1 MPVSPPELP
10 PQPAP
15 SSTTA
20 VPAAHTSAALLP
32 LESGNQAAWAHQ
44 PQWRVLELGT
54 GTLTPFLQLWA
65 AWQRDAA
72 RPRLLHYVLV
82 SPHAPHARSLPTDGA
97 LHPLASAL
105 APQLYGLLPGV
116 HRISLE
122 GGQVLLT
129 LWLGEHQAM
138 LRQQSAVA
146 DQLLLGDIWH
156 IAPPADGPVHLL
168 KALARHCRRG
178 SQLHIAQEAPGW
190 QPGLQPALLQSGFVL
205 QPSTSA
211 ATAHTAIGTVI
222 DTENNSTAAP
232 AHAAPSAPYAMQ
244 ARFDPAWAPRQRH
257 STGPLPVAAP
267 GTALV
272 IGAGLAGSAA
282 AHSLALRGWQVTVL
296 VAGDGPADGASGLPA
311 GLFCPHVSPDDS
323 VLSRLSRNGVRLT
336 LERLRALCQP
346 STDWAPSGV
355 LEHCTDGGTGLPPAW
370 AGTAG
375 DDWSHTASATQLAQA
390 GLPPD
395 TVACWHAQAGW
406 VRPAQLV
413 QAQLQHPQIQ
423 VRTHAAVA
431 QLQRSS
437 AGHWQA
443 LDTDG
448 TVVAQADL
456 AVLAAGPA
464 TAGLLPPGTDWQLQP
479 IRGQITL
486 GPHTADNAAAL
497 PPFPVNGN
505 GNLVTQVPAG
515 AAHHPTLLG
524 AMDSTEAKEAAA
536 DAPQLWVMGSTFERD
551 VTELPISAA
560 DQAAAHAVNHAKL
573 STLLPASGT
582 PMAPWFD
589 PQNAHCLPTWGRV
602 RVASHD
608 RLPIAGPV
616 DTGASDASD
625 AIDGFSG
632 LWALTALG
640 ARGLTLSILCGEL
653 LAARLHGEPLPL
665 DAKLAQH
672 LGTER
677 LQRRS

>member
-1 MPVSPPELP
+1 MPASPQELP
-10 PQPAP
+10 SLLTP
-15 SSTTA
+15 SSI
-20 VPAAHTSAALLP
+20 PALHTSSAALQP
-32 LESGNQAAWAHQ
+32 LESSDQAAWAHQ
-44 PQWRVLELGT
+44 PQWRVLKLGT
-54 GTLTPFLQLWA
+54 GALTPFLQLWA

-82 SPHAPHARSLPTDGA
+82 SPHAPHAHSLPTDGA
-97 LHPLASAL
+97 LLPLADAL

-156 IAPPADGPVHLL
+156 SAPPADGPVHLL

-178 SQLHIAQEAPGW
+178 SLLHIAQEA
-190 QPGLQPALLQSGFVL
+190 PGLQPALLQSGFVL
-205 QPSTSA
+205 QPVTSA
-211 ATAHTAIGTVI
+211 TTATEI
-222 DTENNSTAAP
+222 DNTAAP
-232 AHAAPSAPYAMQ
+232 AHAAPSAPYGLY

-257 STGPLPVAAP
+257 SAGPVPVSAP
-267 GTALV
+267 GTAMV

-323 VLSRLSRNGVRLT
+323 VLSRLSRNGVRQT

-346 STDWAPSGV
+346 GTDWAPSGV

-370 AGTAG
+370 TGTAG
-375 DDWSHTASATQLAQA
+375 DDWSHTASADQLAQA

-413 QAQLQHPQIQ
+413 QTQLQHPLIQ
-423 VRTHAAVA
+423 VCPHAAIA
-431 QLQRSS
+431 QLQRN
-437 AGHWQA
+437 ANGHWQA
-443 LDTDG
+443 LAADG
-448 TVVAQADL
+448 SVLAQADL

-505 GNLVTQVPAG
+505 GNLVTQVPAS
-515 AAHHPTLLG
+515 AAHHPTQPG
-524 AMDSTEAKEAAA
+524 AADSTEATQATG
-536 DAPQLWVMGSTFERD
+536 DPLLWVMGSTFERD

-573 STLLPASGT
+573 GTLLPASGV

-589 PQNAHCLPTWGRV
+589 PQDARCQPTWGRV

-677 LQRRS
+677 LQRRG

>member
-1 MPVSPPELP
+1 MSASPQELP

-15 SSTTA
+15 SNTPA
-20 VPAAHTSAALLP
+20 VPTAHTTRAALMPPLP
-32 LESGNQAAWAHQ
+32 GDLAAWAQQ

-65 AWQRDAA
+65 AWQRDTA

-82 SPHAPHARSLPTDGA
+82 SPHAPHAHSLPTEGA
-97 LHPLASAL
+97 LHPLAAAL

-156 IAPPADGPVHLL
+156 SAPPADGPVHLL

-178 SQLHIAQEAPGW
+178 SLLHIAQDAPC
-190 QPGLQPALLQSGFVL
+190 LQPALLQSGFVL
-205 QPSTSA
+205 QPSANA
-211 ATAHTAIGTVI
+211 AA
-222 DTENNSTAAP
+222 DTEIDSTAAP
-232 AHAAPSAPYAMQ
+232 AHAAPSAPYALQ

-257 STGPLPVAAP
+257 RAGPVPVSAP
-267 GTALV
+267 GTTMV

-282 AHSLALRGWQVTVL
+282 AYSLALRGWQVTVL

-346 STDWAPSGV
+346 GTDWAPSGV

-370 AGTAG
+370 TGTAG
-375 DDWSHTASATQLAQA
+375 DDWSHTASAAQLAQA

-413 QAQLQHPQIQ
+413 QAQLQHPLIQ
-423 VRTHAAVA
+423 VRPHATVA
-431 QLQRSS
+431 QLQRSAS
-437 AGHWQA
+437 GHWQA
-443 LDTDG
+443 LAADG
-448 TVVAQADL
+448 SVLAQADL

-505 GNLVTQVPAG
+505 GNLVTQVPASAAHRPPLPG
-515 AAHHPTLLG
+515 AAG
-524 AMDSTEAKEAAA
+524 FTEATQAAGG
-536 DAPQLWVMGSTFERD
+536 PLLWVMGSTFERD

-573 STLLPASGT
+573 STLLPPSGA
-582 PMAPWFD
+582 PMAPWFN
-589 PQNAHCLPTWGRV
+589 PQDARCQPTWGRV

-608 RLPIAGPV
+608 RLPIAGPL
-616 DTGASDASD
+616 DTGMGDTSG
-625 AIDGFSG
+625 AIDGYSG

-677 LQRRS
+677 LQRRG

>member
-1 MPVSPPELP
+1 MSAFPQDLP
-10 PQPAP
+10 SQP
-15 SSTTA
+15 
-20 VPAAHTSAALLP
+20 VPAATALHTTRAALLP
-32 LESGNQAAWAHQ
+32 PPGDLAAWAHL

-65 AWQRDAA
+65 TWQRDAA

-82 SPHAPHARSLPTDGA
+82 SPHAPHARSLPIEGA
-97 LHPLASAL
+97 LHPLAAAL

-116 HRISLE
+116 HRISLK

-156 IAPPADGPVHLL
+156 SAPPADGPVHLL

-178 SQLHIAQEAPGW
+178 SQLHIAQDA
-190 QPGLQPALLQSGFVL
+190 PGLQPALLQSGFVL
-205 QPSTSA
+205 QPGASA
-211 ATAHTAIGTVI
+211 ATATEI
-222 DTENNSTAAP
+222 DSTAAP
-232 AHAAPSAPYAMQ
+232 AHAAPSAPYALH

-257 STGPLPVAAP
+257 SAGPVPVSAP
-267 GTALV
+267 GTAMV
-272 IGAGLAGSAA
+272 IGAGLAGSAP

-346 STDWAPSGV
+346 GTDWAPSGV
-355 LEHCTDGGTGLPPAW
+355 LEHCTDGGTGLPLTW

-375 DDWSHTASATQLAQA
+375 DDWSHTASAAQLAQA

-413 QAQLQHPQIQ
+413 QAQLQHPLIQ
-423 VRTHAAVA
+423 VRPHTAVA
-431 QLQRSS
+431 QLQRS
-437 AGHWQA
+437 ANGHWQA
-443 LDTDG
+443 LDANG
-448 TVVAQADL
+448 AVLAQADL

-479 IRGQITL
+479 IRGQITQ

-505 GNLVTQVPAG
+505 GNLVTQVPAS
-515 AAHHPTLLG
+515 AAHCPTQPAQPG
-524 AMDSTEAKEAAA
+524 TADSTETTQATG
-536 DAPQLWVMGSTFERD
+536 APRLWVMGSTFERD

-573 STLLPASGT
+573 STLLPASGA

-589 PQNAHCLPTWGRV
+589 PQDARCLPTWGRV

-616 DTGASDASD
+616 DTGASDASGTSN

-677 LQRRS
+677 LQRRG

>member
-1 MPVSPPELP
+1 MPPPGE
-10 PQPAP
+10 
-15 SSTTA
+15 
-20 VPAAHTSAALLP
+20 VP
-32 LESGNQAAWAHQ
+32 AWAHQ

-54 GTLTPFLQLWA
+54 GTLAPFLQLWA

-97 LHPLASAL
+97 LLPLVSAL

-156 IAPPADGPVHLL
+156 SAPPADGPVHLL

-178 SQLHIAQEAPGW
+178 SRLHIAQDA
-190 QPGLQPALLQSGFVL
+190 PGLQPALLQSGFVL

-211 ATAHTAIGTVI
+211 ATADTATGTEI
-222 DTENNSTAAP
+222 DNAA
-232 AHAAPSAPYAMQ
+232 AHAAPSAPSAMH

-257 STGPLPVAAP
+257 SAGPVPVSAP
-267 GTALV
+267 GTAMV

-336 LERLRALCQP
+336 LERLRTLCQP
-346 STDWAPSGV
+346 GTDWAPSGV
-355 LEHCTDGGTGLPPAW
+355 LEHCTDGGTGLPPTW

-375 DDWSHTASATQLAQA
+375 DDWSHAASADQLAQA

-413 QAQLQHPQIQ
+413 QAQLQHPRIQ
-423 VRTHAAVA
+423 VRPHAAVA
-431 QLQRSS
+431 QLQRSAS
-437 AGHWQA
+437 GHWQA
-443 LDTDG
+443 LAADG
-448 TVVAQADL
+448 SVLTQADL

-505 GNLVTQVPAG
+505 GNLVTQVPAS
-515 AAHHPTLLG
+515 ATHRPTQPAQPG
-524 AMDSTEAKEAAA
+524 MADSTQTTQAAG
-536 DAPQLWVMGSTFERD
+536 DPLLWVMGSTFERD

-560 DQAAAHAVNHAKL
+560 DQAAAHAVNHTKL
-573 STLLPASGT
+573 GTLLPASGA

-589 PQNAHCLPTWGRV
+589 PQDARCQPTWGRV

-616 DTGASDASD
+616 YTGASDASD
-625 AIDGFSG
+625 TSNAIDGFHG

-677 LQRRS
+677 LQRRA